1 MRQRRRSPSTPWL
14 KSIVAMSMLLI
25 IVWMAGLILFAS
37 RVPDHVADENLK
49 TDAIVVLTGGSG
61 RLREGL
67 DLLMANRARQMFV
80 SGVYR
85 GVDVKQLLALLQQ
98 NPDEIE
104 QRISIGNA
112 VDTIEN
118 AIETRAWMQTN
129 NYTSMRLVT
138 AAYHM
143 PRSLLEFQNAM
154 PEVTIL
160 SHPVFPDHVKQEKW
174 WMFPG
179 TLALMTTEY
188 NKFLVVWLRH
198 RVKLLDLT
206 GAPLAPKTNAEPTQ

>member
-1 MRQRRRSPSTPWL
+1 MRQRRHAQTSPWL
-14 KSIVAMSMLLI
+14 KSILGLSLVV
-25 IVWMAGLILFAS
+25 IVVWAAGMVVFAA
-37 RVPDHVADENLK
+37 RVPDQVADEKLK

-67 DLLMANRARQMFV
+67 NLLMANRARQMFV

-98 NPDEIE
+98 RPDDVEG
-104 QRISIGNA
+104 RISIGNA

-118 AIETRAWMQTN
+118 ALETRTWMSAN
-129 NYTSMRLVT
+129 GYTSMRLVT

-154 PEVTIL
+154 PDVKIVP
-160 SHPVFPDHVKQEKW
+160 HPVFPEHVKQEKW

-179 TLALMTTEY
+179 TFTLMATEY
-188 NKFLVVWLRH
+188 NKFLVVWVRH
-198 RVKLLDLT
+198 RVKLLDLA
-206 GAPLAPKTNAEPTQ
+206 GAPKSDEPYEQ